1 MFIDIKFCK
10 FMPGFLVSNKSGEKE
25 RERKLVCRYSVN
37 EQHGGKKENQ
47 MQIPF

>member
-10 FMPGFLVSNKSGEKE
+10 FMPGFLVPNKSGE
-25 RERKLVCRYSVN
+25 RKGGKKVCRYSVN